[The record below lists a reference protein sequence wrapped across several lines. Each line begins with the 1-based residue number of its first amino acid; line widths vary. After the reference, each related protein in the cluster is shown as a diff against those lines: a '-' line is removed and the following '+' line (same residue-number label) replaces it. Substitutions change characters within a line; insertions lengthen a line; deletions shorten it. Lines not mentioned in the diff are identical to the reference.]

1 MKKKENHSVTVFLR
15 KSENS
20 KINDKIRYA
29 TGKDEVLSAQI
40 QILLSF
46 TSSTTKRSKHSL
58 STLLMF
64 LFSCLLLILPKLIQS
79 FHFRTCFNQLNGG
92 RAVLRMSTLSAAEL
106 VTYGDDIAI
115 TQPDADVKKIVMKF
129 GGSSLANPERIT
141 YVSK

>member
-29 TGKDEVLSAQI
+29 TGKDEVLSA

-92 RAVLRMSTLSAAEL
+92 RVVLRMSTLNAEL

-115 TQPDADVKKIVMKF
+115 TPPDADVKKIVMKF